1 MSRIGYVSRDTMP
14 EGRTDLYDRLA
25 AERGP
30 NLEHIFL
37 ALANAPDLAEAV
49 LGLATALRKKT
60 TLSRVFRELAV
71 ITVGLE
77 TDAQYEVEHH
87 WNAALRAGVRREQLE
102 HLDDFET
109 AACFTG
115 QERAVI
121 RLAKEVTVA
130 GKVANS
136 TWEAVSFLG
145 DRGRLELL
153 LTIAWYNC
161 VVRIILPLQIEKEP
175 WFVRL

>member
-1 MSRIGYVSRDTMP
+1 M
-14 EGRTDLYDRLA
+14 
-25 AERGP
+25 
-30 NLEHIFL
+30 
-37 ALANAPDLAEAV
+37 
-49 LGLATALRKKT
+49 
-60 TLSRVFRELAV
+60 FRELAV
-71 ITVGLE
+71 VTVGLE

-102 HLDDFET
+102 HLGDFET

-145 DRGRLELL
+145 DRVRLELL

>member
-1 MSRIGYVSRDTMP
+1 MARIGYVSRDTMP

-30 NLEHIFL
+30 NLENIFL

-71 ITVGLE
+71 VTVGLE

-102 HLDDFET
+102 HLGDFET
-109 AACFTG
+109 AAGFT
-115 QERAVI
+115 RAGG
-121 RLAKEVTVA
+121 A
-130 GKVANS
+130 G
-136 TWEAVSFLG
+136 
-145 DRGRLELL
+145 
-153 LTIAWYNC
+153 
-161 VVRIILPLQIEKEP
+161 LPPGEGEKAAG
-175 WFVRL
+175 

>member
-1 MSRIGYVSRDTMP
+1 MARIGYVSRDTMP

-25 AERGP
+25 AERGT

-71 ITVGLE
+71 VTVGLE

-87 WNAALRAGVRREQLE
+87 WRLPPSTWKAKKSPSSMPKDFLCCWRHLHSSRRAAL
-102 HLDDFET
+102 
-109 AACFTG
+109 
-115 QERAVI
+115 
-121 RLAKEVTVA
+121 
-130 GKVANS
+130 
-136 TWEAVSFLG
+136 
-145 DRGRLELL
+145 GR
-153 LTIAWYNC
+153 
-161 VVRIILPLQIEKEP
+161 VG
-175 WFVRL
+175 

>member
-1 MSRIGYVSRDTMP
+1 MP

-77 TDAQYEVEHH
+77 TDAQYEVEHPDLGRARRPADRRDRSCPRALCLGSRSQFSTYLESAPFGLFRVLTGECRRADESRR
-87 WNAALRAGVRREQLE
+87 AAQGSGHLE
-102 HLDDFET
+102 V
-109 AACFTG
+109 G
-115 QERAVI
+115 
-121 RLAKEVTVA
+121 
-130 GKVANS
+130 
-136 TWEAVSFLG
+136 
-145 DRGRLELL
+145 
-153 LTIAWYNC
+153 
-161 VVRIILPLQIEKEP
+161 LQ
-175 WFVRL
+175 

>member
-1 MSRIGYVSRDTMP
+1 MARIGYVSRDPMP

-71 ITVGLE
+71 VTVGLE

-102 HLDDFET
+102 HPGGFRT
-109 AACFTG
+109 AAGFTRQEPAVVPPAEEGTGAG
-115 QERAVI
+115 Q
-121 RLAKEVTVA
+121 
-130 GKVANS
+130 GGHS
-136 TWEAVSFLG
+136 TWGGVSFLG
-145 DRGRLELL
+145 GRGRLQLML
-153 LTIAWYNC
+153 SI
-161 VVRIILPLQIEKEP
+161 P
-175 WFVRL
+175 

>member
-1 MSRIGYVSRDTMP
+1 
-14 EGRTDLYDRLA
+14 
-25 AERGP
+25 
-30 NLEHIFL
+30 
-37 ALANAPDLAEAV
+37 
-49 LGLATALRKKT
+49 
-60 TLSRVFRELAV
+60 
-71 ITVGLE
+71 VGLE

-102 HLDDFET
+102 HLGDFET

-145 DRGRLELL
+145 DRVRLELL